1 MEVDKMINENELELR
16 KFFAPEFIFGVG
28 ARKLAG
34 RYAKNFGI
42 TKLLIVT
49 DKNVRK
55 QFYFQ
60 DVIKSLEEKNIDYA
74 IFDDITPNPREY
86 EVMSGVEVYIQER
99 CKGILSIG
107 GGTPMD
113 CAKGIG
119 IVVTNGKN
127 ILDFEGVDKIDRA
140 IPPLIFIPTTA
151 GTASEVSQFTII
163 TNSIEKVKIAIIS
176 KSIVPDIALI
186 DPETTLTMDSYLT
199 ACTGIDALVHA
210 FEAYASNV
218 ASPVTDLHAIE
229 AIKNVYTYLPK
240 VIKEPDNIV
249 YRGKMLYASLEA
261 GLAFSNAILGAV
273 HSMAHSLGG
282 FLDLPHGECN
292 ALLLNHVINF
302 NYNSKVEKYDNILK
316 ELGINL
322 VNMSIEERK
331 KVMFN
336 TISELKLSVGID
348 KTLSKAGV
356 KIVDI
361 PTLAKKAIKDPCM
374 ATNPRE
380 ATLRDVEVIYE
391 EAL

>member
-1 MEVDKMINENELELR
+1 MMNNSEFELR
-16 KFFAPEFIFGVG
+16 KFFAPEFIFGIG
-28 ARKLAG
+28 ARNLAG

-42 TKLLIVT
+42 NKLLIVT
-49 DKNVRK
+49 DKNVRN

-60 DVIKSLEEKNIDYA
+60 DILKSLEEKKVDYA
-74 IFDDITPNPREY
+74 IYDEISPNPRDF
-86 EVMSGVEVYIQER
+86 EVMNGVNVYITEK

-107 GGTPMD
+107 GGSPMD

-119 IVVTNGKN
+119 IVVTNGGN
-127 ILDFEGVDKIDRA
+127 ILDFEGVDKIERA

-151 GTASEVSQFTII
+151 GTASEVSQFTIV
-163 TNSIEKVKIAIIS
+163 TNTKEKVKIAIIS
-176 KSIVPDIALI
+176 KSLVPDIALI
-186 DPETTLTMDSYLT
+186 DPETTLTMGKYLT

-210 FEAYASNV
+210 VEAYVSNV

-229 AIKNVYTYLPK
+229 AIKTVHEYLPK
-240 VIKEPDNIV
+240 VIKEPENMF

-292 ALLLNHVINF
+292 AILLNYVVDF
-302 NYNSKVEKYDNILK
+302 NYGARVEKYDNIL
-316 ELGINL
+316 NVWD
-322 VNMSIEERK
+322 VNVKNSTVEDRK
-331 KVMFN
+331 KIMFD
-336 TISELKLSVGID
+336 TIAELKLNVGID

-356 KIVDI
+356 KKADI
-361 PTLAKKAIKDPCM
+361 PILSKKAIKDPCM

-380 ATLRDVEVIYE
+380 ATLEDVEEIYE
-391 EAL
+391 AAI

>member
-1 MEVDKMINENELELR
+1 MINENELELR

-55 QFYFQ
+55 QFYFE

-74 IFDDITPNPREY
+74 IFDDITPNPRDY
-86 EVMSGVEVYIQER
+86 EIMNGVEVYIKER

-127 ILDFEGVDKIDRA
+127 ILDFEGVDKIERA

-199 ACTGIDALVHA
+199 ACTGIDAMVHA

-273 HSMAHSLGG
+273 HAMAHSLGG

-316 ELGINL
+316 EFGINL

-356 KIVDI
+356 KIGDI

-380 ATLRDVEVIYE
+380 ATLRDVEIIYE

>member
-1 MEVDKMINENELELR
+1 MNATEELELR
-16 KFFAPEFIFGVG
+16 KFFAPEFIFGIG

-42 TKLLIVT
+42 SKVLIVT
-49 DKNVRK
+49 DKNIRK
-55 QFYFQ
+55 QFYFE
-60 DVIKSLEEKNIDYA
+60 DVIKSFEEKNISYA
-74 IFDDITPNPREY
+74 IFDDVSPNPREY
-86 EVMSGVEVYIQER
+86 EVENGVNFYIKEK
-99 CKGILSIG
+99 CKGIIAIG
-107 GGTPMD
+107 GGSPMD

-127 ILDFEGVDKIDRA
+127 ILDFEGVDKIERA
-140 IPPLIFIPTTA
+140 IPPMIFIPTTA

-163 TNSIEKVKIAIIS
+163 TNSTEKVKKAIIS

-186 DPETTLTMDSYLT
+186 DPETTITMDTYLT

-210 FEAYASNV
+210 FEAYVSNV

-229 AIKNVYTYLPK
+229 AIRNVYEYLPK
-240 VIKEPDNIV
+240 VIKEPQNIN

-292 ALLLNHVINF
+292 ALLLNHVVNF
-302 NYNSKVEKYDNILK
+302 NYSAREEKYDNILR
-316 ELGINL
+316 EWGIKKGMMTGEN
-322 VNMSIEERK
+322 RK
-331 KVMFN
+331 KTMFDI
-336 TISELKLSVGID
+336 ISELKLNLGID

-356 KIVDI
+356 KKKDI
-361 PTLAKKAIKDPCM
+361 PVLSEKAVKDPCM

-380 ATLRDVEVIYE
+380 ATLKDVENIYE
-391 EAL
+391 ESL